1 MLDDVPLL
9 QASAPRQHRD
19 AIVQD
24 WMAALAS
31 IGVAPLRPA
40 EVRDQLRRLTDQ
52 ILALLSHDS
61 LGPVEL
67 QQAQRVGMQLAALAP
82 GQPEVLARTH
92 EVLGRALLRPGRAAA
107 TLAPRLVALLGHVA
121 TGYLHHTT
129 AAILEEQERAR
140 MALDSAR
147 ERAMTALRERQA
159 QLELVLKHLPVILMT
174 IDAQGTILFADGHGF
189 DLIHTDPSAVSG
201 VSIFDLYIDF
211 PDLRSYLQRAI
222 DGEVSTHMVVRHGH
236 TYELWFVPIRSVSVR
251 LLLMAL
257 DVTDRVRADEERL
270 GLERAIQA
278 GQRQAQAGLMASG
291 VIHDFQ
297 NLLAV
302 ILGNATL
309 LRLDLSDDGKRK
321 DELVRIEQA
330 ASQATT
336 LVKQLLAYTRPAQ
349 ERTDLVD
356 LNTVI
361 GEMMPLL
368 RTLMP
373 DRVRLDSSLASDLAP
388 VVGDTTQMRQV
399 VMNLVINASEA
410 IGETSGAVTITT
422 SVQQIDGAPVVQCE
436 VSDTG
441 CGMDA
446 ETLRR
451 IFDPFFS
458 TKKSGHGLGL
468 AALQSIVQQH
478 QGRVLV
484 HSAVGEGTT
493 FTVQLP
499 CADHKRDARL

>member
-9 QASAPRQHRD
+9 QASALRQHRD

-24 WMAALAS
+24 WMAALVS
-31 IGVAPLRPA
+31 VGVAPLRPA
-40 EVRDQLRRLTDQ
+40 EARDQLRRLTDQ
-52 ILALLSHDS
+52 ILALLSLDN
-61 LGPVEL
+61 LGPVEG

-92 EVLGRALLRPGRAAA
+92 TVLGRALLRPGRAAA
-107 TLAPRLVALLGHVA
+107 TLAPRLIALLGQIA
-121 TGYLHHTT
+121 TGYLHHATN
-129 AAILEEQERAR
+129 AILEEQERAR
-140 MALDSAR
+140 LALDMAR
-147 ERAMTALRERQA
+147 ERAMAALRERQA
-159 QLELVLKHLPVILMT
+159 QLELVLKHLPIILMT

-189 DLIHTDPSAVSG
+189 DLIDSDASAMSG
-201 VSIFDLYIDF
+201 VSIFERYADV
-211 PDLRSYLQRAI
+211 PEMHSYLQRAI
-222 DGEVSTHMVVRHGH
+222 EGEVSTYVLVRHGH

-251 LLLMAL
+251 LLVMAL

-278 GQRQAQAGLMASG
+278 SQRQAQAGLMASG

-330 ASQATT
+330 ASQATS

-349 ERTDLVD
+349 ERADLVN

-361 GEMMPLL
+361 SEMMPLL
-368 RTLMP
+368 RTIMP
-373 DRVRLDSSLASDLAP
+373 DDVRLESRLAPDLAP

-410 IGETSGAVTITT
+410 IGDAGGAVTITT
-422 SVQQIDGAPVVQCE
+422 GVQEIDGAPVIQCV

-478 QGRVLV
+478 QGRVAV
-484 HSAVGEGTT
+484 HSVVGEGTS

-499 CADHKRDARL
+499 CAGAPQA

>member
-1 MLDDVPLL
+1 MVDDVPLL
-9 QASAPRQHRD
+9 QTTILRQHRD

-24 WMAALAS
+24 WMASLAS
-31 IGVAPLRPA
+31 VGVAPLRPA
-40 EVRDQLRRLTDQ
+40 EVREQFRRLTDQ
-52 ILALLSHDS
+52 ILVLMSNDT
-61 LGPVEL
+61 LGPVEI
-67 QQAQRVGMQLAALAP
+67 QQAQRLGMQLAALAP

-92 EVLGRALLRPGRAAA
+92 SVLGRALLRPGRAAA
-107 TLAPRLVALLGHVA
+107 TMAPRLITLLGQIA

-129 AAILEEQERAR
+129 AAILEEQERTRA
-140 MALDSAR
+140 ALDLAR
-147 ERAMTALRERQA
+147 ERAMSALRERQA
-159 QLELVLKHLPVILMT
+159 QLELVLKHLPIILMT
-174 IDAQGTILFADGHGF
+174 IDAQGAILFADGHGF
-189 DLIHTDPSAVSG
+189 DLVHTDPSILIGA
-201 VSIFDLYIDF
+201 SIFHMYADF
-211 PDLRSYLQRAI
+211 PDMHIYLQRAI
-222 DGEVSTHMVVRHGH
+222 DGELSTRVVVRDGR
-236 TYELWFVPIRSVSVR
+236 TYELWFVPIRSVAVR

-257 DVTDRVRADEERL
+257 DITDRVRADEERL

-278 GQRQAQAGLMASG
+278 SQRQASMGLMASG

-302 ILGNATL
+302 ILGNATM
-309 LRLDLSDDGKRK
+309 LRLDLSDGGKRK

-349 ERTDLVD
+349 ERADLVN

-361 GEMMPLL
+361 SEMMPLL
-368 RTLMP
+368 GTIM
-373 DRVRLDSSLASDLAP
+373 SDDIQLKSQLAP
-388 VVGDTTQMRQV
+388 DLPQILGDTTQMRQV

-410 IGETSGAVTITT
+410 IGESGGSITIIT
-422 SVQQIDGAPVVQCE
+422 SVQQIDGLPMVQCE
-436 VSDTG
+436 VTDTG

-478 QGRVLV
+478 QGRVVV
-484 HSAVGEGTT
+484 HSALGEGTT
-493 FTVQLP
+493 FTIQLP
-499 CADHKRDARL
+499 CAS